1 VATAAVDRDDSG
13 TGKLLPLL
21 QPAVLMRIQA
31 ELVLCVP
38 RPQEAE
44 SQDLVC
50 RLGKSQ
56 MGIG

>member
-1 VATAAVDRDDSG
+1 MAAAAGDRDDSG

-21 QPAVLMRIQA
+21 QPAVLIWIHA

-38 RPQEAE
+38 RSQEAE
-44 SQDLVC
+44 SQDLVS